1 MVESFLLPRI
11 RKPAGRRRAGCAFAG
26 PRPEALDHALP
37 AGRPQPGTRQAED
50 ARHGPGGWHQAVLA
64 AVQQGIIVYDW
75 EGRIQTWNPF
85 MEGLTG
91 YREADVQGQRLGT
104 FLPSLEPAGSAEARN
119 HALLGEVVKSAPF
132 AWSLPRNGRSGW
144 ATVTH
149 APLRAP
155 AGSILGVVATL
166 TDVTEQMRR
175 EERLRDA
182 GKALEETF
190 ENTLVGF
197 YRTTPA
203 GQVLLTNPAL
213 RRILGLSSL
222 EEIQGL
228 DLERQYPVQ
237 DYTRAQYRTR
247 LEREGRIE
255 GMEACWRLGDGRLVY
270 VRENAWTVRGADG
283 TVLYYEGTIEDV
295 TERRR
300 AEEEIQRLNR
310 DLEQRVDSRTEALRV
325 RTVAIDA
332 AANTIAVTDAAGLL
346 EWVNPAFQQLTGY
359 SSDEVLGRPVDI
371 LRSGVH
377 PPAFYTAKWAT
388 VQGGQV
394 WRGDVVTRLKDGSL
408 CTTAQTITPVK
419 GRSGS
424 IEHYIF
430 IKEDVTER
438 RLAEERLR
446 KMSLAVEQ
454 AATAIVIT
462 DLDGTIEYVNPCFT
476 RISGYTAEEAIG
488 TNPRI
493 LKSGL
498 TPDPVYQ
505 DLWATL
511 RAGRVW
517 HGELCNRTKA
527 GASYWESL
535 TISPITDGRG
545 RNTHFLAVAQDVTE
559 QRHMQEMRLR
569 ISTALDQ
576 AQEAIAIVDLEL
588 RLIYANATFRRS
600 FEGVREANLAMAG
613 LTPEAPSLAQILA
626 QVQQG
631 QAWSGRLPLK
641 TNDGQDILAEG
652 SISPVLDGGG
662 RTESLAVVLRDVTR
676 DVEQDQ
682 HLRQTEK
689 MNALGTLAGG
699 VAHDFNNILG
709 AIFAAVE
716 LIEWKL
722 EPESPIRKTLDIIY
736 QVAIRARD
744 LNEQILRFSRASED
758 RRIPFDLSGLALEA
772 SNLLRVTLGEQV
784 QVQTQLAAHLRIL
797 GDPSQLHQ
805 VLLNL
810 AINAG
815 HAMRPRGGTLSIT
828 LRPVALAEGASEQL
842 LPGPYALLTVED
854 TGCGMDAATVAKIFE
869 PFYTTKGPGEG
880 TGLGL
885 SVVHGIIHSH
895 GGAIQ
900 VTSQPGK
907 GSCFQIHLPL
917 LSQGAEAADTEA
929 VKDCHGSERILFVD
943 DADIIA
949 ALAKQGLQSLGYHV
963 TAKTS
968 AVDALDVFQADPLAF
983 DLLVTAQTM
992 PRMSGA
998 ELTRRLRSLRPDL
1011 PVILVAAAAPG
1022 FDRTPYLGMSYDEA
1036 MAKPYT
1042 TTDLATA
1049 IRQVLARRAPQ
1060 AEGPGARG
1068 LQRQPQDAADRRPTI
1083 LLVEDSR
1090 STRRILERQLTQ
1102 GGFRVKAAKDGQ
1114 EAWECFHAAADQWP
1128 FAMVL
1133 TDLIM
1138 PRMDGLELI
1147 RKIRRHDPELPIV
1160 ILSSDNDGDTAK
1172 AALQLQVNEFLHKP
1186 IEPRL
1191 LTACV
1196 ARHLAK
1202 RAHREETEQ
1211 LVATAMHVRSASQA
1225 MEAIPVEGL
1234 PVFSICEQLSDA
1246 GGDVFRCLQR
1256 PDGSLM
1262 LILADVAGHS
1272 VLSSYAVASFLGMLT
1287 TSLQEEPELESLFTA
1302 LNQSIQSGPF
1312 PDIPI
1317 ATLAAHWDP
1326 RTGRLQVLNAGIP
1339 HGIWL
1344 RKGLDQ
1350 TDPIPLNGA
1359 PLGLF
1364 DRPRMNGKVLVLEAG
1379 DRVLFGSDG
1388 LLDGFSEHQVPFR
1401 DLAPDLWRQSAGLP
1415 IDQALQAMCEHA
1427 RSHTGVLQDDLLA
1440 VGFEQPPWQPLP
1452 SDLIRVLPSTLDA
1465 VEQCCQEVADF
1476 LAARPEARDL
1486 EPAERFNLLLCLREV
1501 LSNAE
1506 RHGNQENPHKRIAV
1520 HIDLATDPARFR
1532 VVDEGRGFHLEGAK
1546 PAPDGDLEGGRGL
1559 TLLEAF
1565 TLGPQV
1571 RDGEFEFA
1579 FPLRGRGHE

>member
-1 MVESFLLPRI
+1 L
-11 RKPAGRRRAGCAFAG
+11 
-26 PRPEALDHALP
+26 
-37 AGRPQPGTRQAED
+37 GRPQPRTRQTEG
-50 ARHGPGGWHQAVLA
+50 ARHGSCAWHQAVLA

-75 EGRIQTWNPF
+75 DGRIQSWNSF

-91 YREADVQGQRLGT
+91 YLEADVRGQHLGT
-104 FLPSLEPAGSAEARN
+104 LFPFLEPAGIVEGRN
-119 HALLGEVVKSAPF
+119 RALLGEVVKSAPF
-132 AWSLPRNGRSGW
+132 AWSIPRNGRSGW
-144 ATVTH
+144 ATATH
-149 APLRAP
+149 APLRGP
-155 AGSILGVVATL
+155 AGDILGVVATL
-166 TDVTEQMRR
+166 TDLTEQVRR
-175 EERLRDA
+175 EEGLRNA
-182 GKALEETF
+182 SKALEETF

-203 GQVLLTNPAL
+203 GRVLLTNPAL
-213 RRILGLSSL
+213 RRILGLSST
-222 EEIQGL
+222 EEVQGL

-270 VRENAWTVRGADG
+270 VRENAWTVRAADG

-310 DLEQRVDSRTEALRV
+310 ELGQRVASRTEALRV
-325 RTVAIDA
+325 RTMAIDA
-332 AANTIAVTDAAGLL
+332 AANAIAVTDAAGLL

-359 SSDEVLGRPVDI
+359 NSDEVLGRHVSI
-371 LRSGVH
+371 LRSGLH
-377 PPAFYTAKWAT
+377 SPEFYADLWAT

-394 WRGDVVTRLKDGSL
+394 WRGDDSNRHKDGRL
-408 CTTAQTITPVK
+408 WTVAQTITPVK
-419 GRSGS
+419 GRSGA
-424 IEHYIF
+424 IEHFIF
-430 IKEDVTER
+430 IKEDVTDR
-438 RLAEERLR
+438 RLAEVRLR

-462 DLDGTIEYVNPCFT
+462 DLDGTIEYVNPCFSRT
-476 RISGYTAEEAIG
+476 SGYAAEEAIG
-488 TNPRI
+488 ANPRI
-493 LKSGL
+493 LKSGV
-498 TPDPVYQ
+498 TPDSVYQ
-505 DLWATL
+505 ELWATL
-511 RAGRVW
+511 RAGKVW
-517 HGELCNRTKA
+517 QGELCNHTKA
-527 GASYWESL
+527 GASYWQNL
-535 TISPITDGRG
+535 TVSPITDGQG
-545 RNTHFLAVAQDVTE
+545 HTTHFLAVAQDVTE
-559 QRHMQEMRLR
+559 QRHLQEMRLR

-588 RLIYANATFRRS
+588 RLIYANAAFQRN
-600 FEGVREANLAMAG
+600 FEGAREANLAMGG
-613 LTPEAPSLAQILA
+613 LTPEAPSLAQVLA

-641 TNDGQDILAEG
+641 TNAGQDILAEG
-652 SISPVLDGGG
+652 SISPVLDGTG
-662 RTESLAVVLRDVTR
+662 RAESLALVLRDVTR
-676 DVEQDQ
+676 EVEQDL

-689 MNALGTLAGG
+689 MNALGSLAGG

-744 LNEQILRFSRASED
+744 LNEQILRFSRSSED
-758 RRIPFDLSGLALEA
+758 RRIPFDLSALVLEA
-772 SNLLRVTLGEQV
+772 SNLLRVTLGEKV
-784 QVQTQLAAHLRIL
+784 QVQTQVTGQLRIL

-815 HAMRPRGGTLSIT
+815 HAMALRRGTLSI
-828 LRPVALAEGASEQL
+828 ALQQVLLEEGASPTLLSGAYAQL
-842 LPGPYALLTVED
+842 LVED
-854 TGCGMDAATVAKIFE
+854 TGCGMDAGTLAKIFE
-869 PFYTTKGPGEG
+869 PFYTTKAPGEG

-900 VTSQPGK
+900 VTSQVGK
-907 GSCFQIHLPL
+907 GTCFQIHLPL
-917 LSQGAEAADTEA
+917 LSQGEESADAAA
-929 VKDCHGSERILFVD
+929 VADCHGSERILFVD

-949 ALAKQGLQSLGYHV
+949 ALAKQGLQSLGYQV

-968 AVDALDVFQADPLAF
+968 AVDALEVFQADPLAF

-1022 FDRTPYLGMSYDEA
+1022 FDRQAHLGMSYDEA
-1036 MAKPYT
+1036 MAKPFT

-1060 AEGPGARG
+1060 AEGQGVRE
-1068 LQRQPQDAADRRPTI
+1068 LERQPQDAADRRPTI

-1090 STRRILERQLTQ
+1090 STRRILERHLTQ
-1102 GGFRVKAAKDGQ
+1102 GGFRVKTAKDGQ
-1114 EAWECFHAAADQWP
+1114 EAWERYHAAADQWP
-1128 FAMVL
+1128 FAMVV

-1147 RKIRRHDPELPIV
+1147 RKIRRLDPELPIV
-1160 ILSSDNDGDTAK
+1160 IISSDNDGDTAK
-1172 AALQLQVNEFLHKP
+1172 AALQLQVSEFLHKP
-1186 IEPRL
+1186 IDPRL
-1191 LTACV
+1191 LNACV

-1202 RAHREETEQ
+1202 RAHLEETEQ

-1246 GGDVFRCLQR
+1246 GGDVFRCLRR
-1256 PDGSLM
+1256 PDGSIV

-1287 TSLQEEPELESLFTA
+1287 ASLQEEPDLKSLFTA
-1302 LNQSIQSGPF
+1302 LNHSIQSGPF
-1312 PDIPI
+1312 PDNPI

-1344 RKGLDQ
+1344 RKGLGR
-1350 TDPIPLNGA
+1350 TEAMPLNGA

-1364 DRPRMNGKVLVLEAG
+1364 DQPRMNGKVLVLEPG
-1379 DRVLFGSDG
+1379 DRILFGSDG
-1388 LLDGFSEHQVPFR
+1388 LLDGFSPDRVPFR
-1401 DLAPDLWRQSAGLP
+1401 DLAPDLWRQSDELP

-1427 RSHTGVLQDDLLA
+1427 RSHTRVLQDDLLA
-1440 VGFEQPPWQPLP
+1440 VGFEQPPWQPTP
-1452 SDLIRVLPSTLDA
+1452 QDLILVLPSTLNA
-1465 VEQCCQEVADF
+1465 VEQCCQEVEAF
-1476 LAARPEARDL
+1476 LAARPETRDL
-1486 EPAERFNLLLCLREV
+1486 ASDQRFNLLLCLREA

-1520 HIDLATDPARFR
+1520 HLALATEPARFR
-1532 VVDEGRGFHLEGAK
+1532 VVDEGRGFQLAGAQ
-1546 PAPDGDLEGGRGL
+1546 PASEGDLEGGRGL

-1565 TLGPQV
+1565 TLRPQF

-1579 FPLRGRGHE
+1579 FSLRGKGHE